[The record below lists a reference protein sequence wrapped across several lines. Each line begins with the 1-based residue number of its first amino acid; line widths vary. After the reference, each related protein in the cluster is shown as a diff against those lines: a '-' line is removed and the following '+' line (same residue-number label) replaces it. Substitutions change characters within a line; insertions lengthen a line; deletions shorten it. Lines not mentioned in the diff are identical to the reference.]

1 MSHNVPRLKHQAI
14 QTFQM
19 SSNSNKDNK
28 ACPYM
33 YPAAALT
40 VQANKA
46 AVKP

>member
-1 MSHNVPRLKHQAI
+1 MSHNVLRLKHQAI
-14 QTFQM
+14 QTCQM
-19 SSNSNKDNK
+19 SPNSNKENK

-40 VQANKA
+40 CTVRA